1 MATQKWF
8 KGNLHTDGGGHS
20 TNSDGDTPPDHVA
33 EWYLENGYD
42 WLCLTDHNHLTVLND
57 ADGSGSKWPMLVP
70 GEEVTSRL
78 GPDGQVP
85 VHVNGFGI
93 RHLVKEAVEGTVVHA
108 LQHNV
113 DAIRAAG
120 GMASVNHPNYRWS
133 IGADELL
140 SVDGYQFVEIYNGHP
155 DSNNDGGGGL
165 PSTYNIWDRLLSAGK
180 QVWGIAVDDSH
191 HFQKE
196 FGPERSNPGRGWVQ
210 VRTDKLDVDGV
221 LQALDAGDFYASTGV
236 ALADLRSTRGEIALE
251 IESGDE
257 ARFTTVFTGQ
267 RGVELHVSDSLSPR
281 YRPSRLDSYVRATVY
296 SSRGTK
302 AWTQPVF
309 VPGG

>member
-1 MATQKWF
+1 MAAQKTWF
-8 KGNLHTDGGGHS
+8 KGNLHTHT
-20 TNSDGDTPPDHVA
+20 TNSDGDTAPEHVA

-42 WLCLTDHNHLTVLND
+42 WLCLTDHNHLTILDDV
-57 ADGSGSKWPMLVP
+57 DGSSSKWPMLVP
-70 GEEVTSRL
+70 GEEVTSRI
-78 GPDGQVP
+78 GPDGAVP

-93 RHLVKEAVEGTVVHA
+93 SRLVEEAVEGTVVHA

-120 GMASVNHPNYRWS
+120 GMASVNHPNYKWS

-140 SVDGYQFVEIYNGHP
+140 AVDGYRFMEIYNGHP
-155 DSNNDGGGGL
+155 DSNNEGGGGL
-165 PSTYNIWDRLLSAGK
+165 PSTYNIWDRLLTAGR

-196 FGPERSNPGRGWVQ
+196 FGPGRSNPGRGWVQ
-210 VRTDKLDVDGV
+210 VRTDKLAVDGV
-221 LQALDAGDFYASTGV
+221 LQALDDGNFYASTGV
-236 ALADLRSTRGEIALE
+236 TLADLRSTPGEIAIE
-251 IESGDE
+251 IATVSEDKY
-257 ARFTTVFTGQ
+257 TTVFTGQ
-267 RGVELHVSDSLSPR
+267 RGTELYVSDSLNPR
-281 YRPSRLDSYVRATVY
+281 YRPSRLDGYVRATVY

-309 VPGG
+309 MPER

>member
-1 MATQKWF
+1 MAAQKWF
-8 KGNLHTDGGGHS
+8 KGNLHTHS
-20 TNSDGDTPPDHVA
+20 TNSDGDTPPEHVA

-57 ADGSGSKWPMLVP
+57 ADGGGSKWPMLVP

-108 LQHNV
+108 LQHNI
-113 DAIRAAG
+113 DAIREAG
-120 GMASVNHPNYRWS
+120 GMASVNHPNFKWS
-133 IGADELL
+133 IGAEELL
-140 SVDGYQFVEIYNGHP
+140 AVDGYRFVEIYNGHP
-155 DSNNDGGGGL
+155 ASNNDGGGGL
-165 PSTYNIWDRLLSAGK
+165 PSTYNIWDRLLSAGR

-191 HFQKE
+191 HFQEE

-236 ALADLRSTRGEIALE
+236 SLADLRSTSGEIVLE
-251 IESGDE
+251 IESGPRRDL
-257 ARFTTVFTGQ
+257 RRCL
-267 RGVELHVSDSLSPR
+267 RGNEVWSCTCRIP
-281 YRPSRLDSYVRATVY
+281 
-296 SSRGTK
+296 
-302 AWTQPVF
+302 
-309 VPGG
+309 

>member
-1 MATQKWF
+1 MAT
-8 KGNLHTDGGGHS
+8 
-20 TNSDGDTPPDHVA
+20 NSSRYTTGIPTPTMKAAADCRV
-33 EWYLENGYD
+33 
-42 WLCLTDHNHLTVLND
+42 LTT
-57 ADGSGSKWPMLVP
+57 SGT
-70 GEEVTSRL
+70 GC
-78 GPDGQVP
+78 
-85 VHVNGFGI
+85 
-93 RHLVKEAVEGTVVHA
+93 
-108 LQHNV
+108 
-113 DAIRAAG
+113 
-120 GMASVNHPNYRWS
+120 
-133 IGADELL
+133 
-140 SVDGYQFVEIYNGHP
+140 
-155 DSNNDGGGGL
+155 
-165 PSTYNIWDRLLSAGK
+165 LSAGK

-267 RGVELHVSDSLSPR
+267 RGALELHVSDSLSPR

-309 VPGG
+309 IPGG